1 MTETSQEIRVL
12 VVDDSPVSR
21 KLLERSLAEAPYT
34 LSFAKDGADALR
46 LFAERPP
53 DLVIAD
59 WELPDISG
67 PELCRIVRDK
77 FAAAYTFLVLFTSNS
92 DKKSIA
98 EGLAA
103 GAAVLAAAESWS

>member
-1 MTETSQEIRVL
+1 
-12 VVDDSPVSR
+12 
-21 KLLERSLAEAPYT
+21 
-34 LSFAKDGADALR
+34 
-46 LFAERPP
+46 
-53 DLVIAD
+53 
-59 WELPDISG
+59 
-67 PELCRIVRDK
+67 VRDK